1 MKQGGDHL
9 LRSPLFGRK
18 SMEYVSIGGVNVEK
32 TAALAPMASV
42 ADKSYRL
49 LCREFGAAYLISEMI
64 SSKGLC
70 YNDRKTGELCE
81 IETEER
87 PYALQ
92 IFGEDPYYMGKAA
105 YLLGKYRPDIIDINM
120 GCPVPKIVGN
130 GSGSALM
137 KDIPRAV
144 EIAKET
150 VKNADCPVTVKF
162 RAGWDDTSKNAVE
175 FAKALEQTGIAAMAV
190 HGRTRQQFY
199 SGEADW
205 EIIKQVKQAV
215 SIPVFGN
222 GDVKDGE
229 SCKKMYEET
238 GCDLVMLARG
248 SYGRPW
254 VFREIRHFLETGEKL
269 PEPDIKERMEIMLKH
284 CRYLCKY
291 KGEVRGMKEARKNVA
306 WYVKGLPDSAKL
318 RAECGELSAYEQ
330 AEDMAARIISRE
342 EQCK

>member
-1 MKQGGDHL
+1 
-9 LRSPLFGRK
+9 
-18 SMEYVSIGGVNVEK
+18 MEYVSIGGVNVEK

-49 LCREFGAAYLISEMI
+49 LCREFGAAYMVSEMI

-70 YNDRKTGELCE
+70 YNDKKTGELCE
-81 IETEER
+81 IEEEER

-105 YLLGKYRPDIIDINM
+105 YLLGKYKPDIIDINM

-137 KDIPRAV
+137 KDTPRAV
-144 EIAKET
+144 EIAREV
-150 VKNADCPVTVKF
+150 VKNAGCPVTVKF
-162 RAGWDDTSKNAVE
+162 RAGWDDTSRNAVE

-199 SGEADW
+199 SGDADW
-205 EIIKQVKQAV
+205 EIIRQVKLAV
-215 SIPVFGN
+215 GIPVFGN

-248 SYGRPW
+248 SYGKPW
-254 VFREIRHFLETGEKL
+254 VFREIKHFLETGEKL
-269 PEPDIKERMEIMLKH
+269 PDPDLKERMEIMLRH
-284 CRYLCKY
+284 CSYLCRY

-306 WYVKGLPDSAKL
+306 WYVKGLPNSAKL
-318 RAECGELSAYEQ
+318 RAECGELSTFAQ
-330 AEDMAARIISRE
+330 AEEMAARIISAGQE
-342 EQCK
+342 NA

>member
-1 MKQGGDHL
+1 
-9 LRSPLFGRK
+9 
-18 SMEYVSIGGVNVEK
+18 MEYVSIGGVNVEK

-49 LCREFGAAYLISEMI
+49 LCREFGAAYLVSEMI

-81 IETEER
+81 IEDEER

-92 IFGEDPYYMGKAA
+92 LFGEDPYFMGKAA
-105 YLLGKYRPDIIDINM
+105 YLLGKHKPDIIDINM

-150 VKNADCPVTVKF
+150 VKNACCPVTVKF

-205 EIIKQVKQAV
+205 EIIRQVKQAV
-215 SIPVFGN
+215 SMPVFGN

-229 SCKKMYEET
+229 SCKRMYEET

-254 VFREIRHFLETGEKL
+254 VFREIKHFLETGEKL
-269 PEPDIKERMEIMLKH
+269 PEPDIKERMEIMLRH

-291 KGEVRGMKEARKNVA
+291 KGEVRGMKEVRKNVA
-306 WYVKGLPDSAKL
+306 WYVKGLPNSAKL
-318 RAECGELSAYEQ
+318 RAECGELSTYEQ
-330 AEDMAARIISRE
+330 AEEMAARIIRAESDL
-342 EQCK
+342 

>member
-1 MKQGGDHL
+1 
-9 LRSPLFGRK
+9 
-18 SMEYVSIGGVNVEK
+18 MEYVSIGGVNVEK

-49 LCREFGAAYLISEMI
+49 LCREFGAAYLVSEMI

-81 IETEER
+81 IEDEER

-92 IFGEDPYYMGKAA
+92 LFGEDPYFMGKAA
-105 YLLGKYRPDIIDINM
+105 YLLGKHKPDIIDINM

-150 VKNADCPVTVKF
+150 VKNACCPVTVKF

-205 EIIKQVKQAV
+205 EIIRQVKQAV

-254 VFREIRHFLETGEKL
+254 VFREIKHFLETGEKL
-269 PEPDIKERMEIMLKH
+269 PEPDIKERMEIMLRH

-306 WYVKGLPDSAKL
+306 WYVKGLPNSAKL
-318 RAECGELSAYEQ
+318 RAECGELSTYEQ
-330 AEDMAARIISRE
+330 AEKMAARIIRSE
-342 EQCK
+342 SDL

>member
-1 MKQGGDHL
+1 
-9 LRSPLFGRK
+9 
-18 SMEYVSIGGVNVEK
+18 MEYVSIGGVNVEK

-49 LCREFGAAYLISEMI
+49 LCREFGAAYMVSEMI

-70 YNDRKTGELCE
+70 YNDKKTGELCE
-81 IETEER
+81 IEEEER

-105 YLLGKYRPDIIDINM
+105 YLLGKYKPDIIDINM

-137 KDIPRAV
+137 KDTPRAV
-144 EIAKET
+144 EIAREV
-150 VKNADCPVTVKF
+150 VKNAGCPVTVKF
-162 RAGWDDTSKNAVE
+162 RAGWDDTSRNAVE

-199 SGEADW
+199 SGDADW
-205 EIIKQVKQAV
+205 EIIKQVKLAV
-215 SIPVFGN
+215 GIPVFGN

-229 SCKKMYEET
+229 SCQKMYEET

-248 SYGRPW
+248 SYGKPW

-269 PEPDIKERMEIMLKH
+269 PDPDLKERMEIMLKH
-284 CRYLCKY
+284 CSYLCRY

-306 WYVKGLPDSAKL
+306 WYVKGLPNSAKL
-318 RAECGELSAYEQ
+318 RAECGELSTFAQ
-330 AEDMAARIISRE
+330 AEEMAARIISAGQE
-342 EQCK
+342 NA

>member
-1 MKQGGDHL
+1 
-9 LRSPLFGRK
+9 
-18 SMEYVSIGGVNVEK
+18 MEYVSIGGVNVEK

-49 LCREFGAAYLISEMI
+49 LCREFGAAYLVSEMI

-81 IETEER
+81 IEDEER

-92 IFGEDPYYMGKAA
+92 LFGEDPYFMGKAA
-105 YLLGKYRPDIIDINM
+105 YLLGKHKPDIIDINM

-150 VKNADCPVTVKF
+150 VKNACCPVTVKF

-205 EIIKQVKQAV
+205 EIIRQVKQAV

-254 VFREIRHFLETGEKL
+254 VFREIKHFLETGEKL
-269 PEPDIKERMEIMLKH
+269 PEPDIKERMEIMLRH

-306 WYVKGLPDSAKL
+306 WYVKGLPNSAKL
-318 RAECGELSAYEQ
+318 RAECGELSTYEQ
-330 AEDMAARIISRE
+330 AEEMAARIIRSE
-342 EQCK
+342 SDL

>member
-1 MKQGGDHL
+1 
-9 LRSPLFGRK
+9 
-18 SMEYVSIGGVNVEK
+18 MEYVSIGGVNVEK

-49 LCREFGAAYLISEMI
+49 LCREFGAAYLVSEMI

-81 IETEER
+81 IEDEER

-92 IFGEDPYYMGKAA
+92 LFGEDPYFMGKAA
-105 YLLGKYRPDIIDINM
+105 YLLGKHKPDIIDINM

-150 VKNADCPVTVKF
+150 VKNACCPVTVKF

-205 EIIKQVKQAV
+205 EIIRQVKQAV

-229 SCKKMYEET
+229 SCKRMYEET

-254 VFREIRHFLETGEKL
+254 VFREIKHFLETGEKL
-269 PEPDIKERMEIMLKH
+269 PEPDIKERMEIMLRH

-306 WYVKGLPDSAKL
+306 WYVKGLPNSAKL
-318 RAECGELSAYEQ
+318 RAECGELSTYEQ
-330 AEDMAARIISRE
+330 AEEMAARIIRAESDL
-342 EQCK
+342 

>member
-1 MKQGGDHL
+1 MDHIN
-9 LRSPLFGRK
+9 
-18 SMEYVSIGGVNVEK
+18 IGNVKIEK

-49 LCREFGAAYLISEMI
+49 LCKEFGAAYLVSEMI

-70 YNDRKTGELCE
+70 FGDKKTSRLCE
-81 IETEER
+81 IEPEER

-92 IFGEDPYYMGKAA
+92 LFGEEPYYMGRAA
-105 YLLGKYRPDIIDINM
+105 DMLNKFSPDIIDINM

-137 KDIPRAV
+137 RDPQKAF

-150 VKNADCPVTVKF
+150 VKNAQCPVTVKF
-162 RAGWDDTSKNAVE
+162 RAGWDENSINAAE
-175 FAKALEQTGIAAMAV
+175 FAKIMEQAGVSAVAV
-190 HGRTRQQFY
+190 HGRTRTQFY
-199 SGEADW
+199 SGSADW
-205 EIIKQVKQAV
+205 DIVRQVKRSV
-215 SIPVFGN
+215 KIPVIGN

-254 VFREIRHFLETGEKL
+254 IFKEIRHYLETGVIL
-269 PEPDIKERMEIMLKH
+269 SEPDIEEKMRIMIKH
-284 CRYLCKY
+284 CEYLCRY
-291 KGEVRGMKEARKNVA
+291 KGEKQGMKEARKNVA
-306 WYVKGLPDSAKL
+306 WYVKGLKGSAKL
-318 RAECGELSAYEQ
+318 RAECGNLNTLEQ
-330 AEDMAARIISRE
+330 AKSMAERIIGLQSE
-342 EQCK
+342 